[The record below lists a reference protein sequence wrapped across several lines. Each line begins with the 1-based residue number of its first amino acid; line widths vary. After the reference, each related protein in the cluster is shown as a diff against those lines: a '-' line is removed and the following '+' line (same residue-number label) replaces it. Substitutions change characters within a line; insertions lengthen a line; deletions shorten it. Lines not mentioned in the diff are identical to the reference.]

1 MKTRTFQEHNYRAI
15 YHNGKTMRIAL
26 DPSKPIGELGFPEF
40 MDVKITSH
48 CEGGCGYC
56 YQSSVQSAQRHT
68 GLVKRFTEFFSGFS
82 VNQLPFQ
89 LAFGGG
95 EPTSHPE
102 FSDLMRA
109 SNALGMVPNYT
120 TNGMWALSSKRADV
134 LSATVE
140 HCGGVAVSTH
150 PHLEKHW
157 RSATDALLS
166 ESVHTNL
173 HIIIGNRSSI
183 DKFSEIYREYTGRVK
198 YFVLLPLSASGRSTE
213 EFSDWDYLSAS
224 INGSPSDIAFG
235 ANFHPY
241 LSRDHGRFNV
251 SIYEPESMSAY
262 LDLETMKV
270 YRSSFSSE
278 ERLIPIGKRAA

>member
-26 DPSKPIGELGFPEF
+26 DSTKPIGELDFPEF
-40 MDVKITSH
+40 MDVKITSY
-48 CEGGCGYC
+48 CEGGCPYC
-56 YQSSVQSAQRHT
+56 YQNSTSRDKHKT
-68 GLVKRFTEFFSGFS
+68 GLVAKFNGYFSQFS
-82 VNQLPFQ
+82 ENQLPFQ

-102 FSDLMRA
+102 FADLMRA

-120 TNGMWALSSKRADV
+120 TNGMWALTERRDEII
-134 LSATVE
+134 SATVE
-140 HCGGVAVSTH
+140 HCGGVAVSAH
-150 PHLEKHW
+150 PHLENHW
-157 RSATDALLS
+157 RAATDALIKS
-166 ESVHTNL
+166 GVHTNL
-173 HIIIGNRSSI
+173 HIIIGNRASI
-183 DKFSEIYREYTGRVK
+183 DRFASIYQEYTGRIK
-198 YFVLLPLSASGRSTE
+198 YCVLLPLSASGRSTE
-213 EFSDWDYLSAS
+213 EFSDWEYLSAS
-224 INGSPSDIAFG
+224 INGSPRDIAFG

-241 LSRDHGRFNV
+241 LSRDRGRFNV

-278 ERLIPIGKRAA
+278 ERLIPIGRKAA